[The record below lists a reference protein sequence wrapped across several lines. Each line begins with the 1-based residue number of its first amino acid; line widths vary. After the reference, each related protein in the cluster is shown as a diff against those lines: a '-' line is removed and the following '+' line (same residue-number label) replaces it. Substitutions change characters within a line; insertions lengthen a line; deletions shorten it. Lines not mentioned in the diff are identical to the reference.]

1 MAASLVQPVL
11 FSTKFG
17 IPSKALESA
26 GLIDPILNSDTK
38 LFIDPLLIAKSVN
51 PLIRAR
57 GIPLL
62 EKRFRDVLDL
72 LDTSQAVGDVAW
84 KGAYK
89 QLNLDER
96 AETGL
101 GYGGASTRGSSR
113 PPKLRN
119 AILGTAQ
126 EIIRL
131 GEKNPNIIPLMG
143 LFEEGVGP
151 DTLSDMTTN
160 VLLPLFC
167 EITEEFCTTNNI
179 VTKKYGALY
188 GNRDL
193 PENPLSKA
201 DPPVPVVL
209 VPRDILRDLPLAA
222 DWSDVSRVAMEVQ
235 EIRDAVNAMFGD
247 WSKASVTD
255 KKKALRSAALSSL
268 KNLRELL
275 KAVVDASESYDEKA
289 DLDGHYTFR
298 KILTE
303 DRDRYKGLIKPPAT
317 QTRETLDATVQAV
330 LEEFKELVED
340 NNLWE
345 LLWYGTEPRHER
357 AAQLLF
363 FAVSNVLCAVNDVD
377 ISPETNSGGGPV
389 DFKFSTGYR
398 GRVLVEMKLSKGQV
412 VHGYQ
417 KQLERYKQAAKTE
430 AGVFVVIDVGGM
442 QGKLRTIQ
450 RLQKEAETRG
460 ETVSKIVYVDAKRR
474 KSASKL

>member
-1 MAASLVQPVL
+1 MAASLIQPVL
-11 FSTKFG
+11 FSAKFQ
-17 IPSKALESA
+17 ISSSALEKA

-38 LFIDPLLIAKSVN
+38 LFIDPLLIAKSAN
-51 PLIRAR
+51 PIMRDR
-57 GIPLL
+57 GISVL
-62 EKRFRDVLDL
+62 KQRFSDILDL

-119 AILGTAQ
+119 AILTTAQ
-126 EIIRL
+126 QIIRL
-131 GEKNPNIIPLMG
+131 GEKNPNVIPLMG

-160 VLLPLFC
+160 ALLALLA
-167 EITEEFCTTNNI
+167 EVTEEFCISNGI
-179 VTKKYGALY
+179 PTKKYGLLY
-188 GNRDL
+188 GNRNL
-193 PENPLSKA
+193 PENPFSKA
-201 DPPVPVVL
+201 DPPLPVIL

-247 WSKASVTD
+247 WSKASVTE
-255 KKKALRSAALSSL
+255 KKKALRSAALASL
-268 KNLRELL
+268 ANLRELL

-298 KILTE
+298 RILTE
-303 DRDRYKGLIKPPAT
+303 DRARYKGLITQPAEHT
-317 QTRETLDATVQAV
+317 QETLQATVEAV
-330 LEEFKELVED
+330 LVEFKNLVED

-345 LLWYGTEPRHER
+345 LLWYGGEARHER

-389 DFKFSTGYR
+389 DFKFSTGYQ
-398 GRVLVEMKLSKGQV
+398 GRILVEMKLSKGQV

-417 KQLERYKQAAKTE
+417 KQLERYKQAAKTD
-430 AGVFVVIDVGGM
+430 GGIFVVVDVGRM

-450 RLQKEAETRG
+450 RLQKEAEARG
-460 ETVSKIVYVDAKRR
+460 ETASKIVYVDARRR

>member
-1 MAASLVQPVL
+1 MAASLIQPVL
-11 FSTKFG
+11 FSSKFG
-17 IPSKALESA
+17 IASKVLEKA
-26 GLIDPILNSDTK
+26 GLVDPILNSDTK
-38 LFIDPLLIAKSVN
+38 LFIDPLLISKSKN
-51 PLIRAR
+51 SLIRAK
-57 GIPLL
+57 GIALL
-62 EKRFRDVLDL
+62 AQRFRDILDL
-72 LDTSQAVGDVAW
+72 LDSSQSVGDVAW

-101 GYGGASTRGSSR
+101 GYGGASTHGSSR

-119 AILGTAQ
+119 AILTTAQ
-126 EIIRL
+126 QIIRL

-160 VLLPLFC
+160 VLLPLLC
-167 EITEEFCTTNNI
+167 EITEEFCKSHT
-179 VTKKYGALY
+179 VPVKKYGALY
-188 GNRDL
+188 GNRSL

-201 DPPVPVVL
+201 DPPLPIIL
-209 VPRDILRDLPLAA
+209 VPRDVLRDLPLAA

-247 WSKASVTD
+247 WSKASVTE

-298 KILTE
+298 RVLTE
-303 DRDRYKGLIKPPAT
+303 DRDRYKGLIKPPKT
-317 QTRETLDATVQAV
+317 QTKDTLQFTVQAI
-330 LEEFKELVED
+330 LDEFKDLVEG

-389 DFKFSTGYR
+389 DFKFSTGYQ

-430 AGVFVVIDVGGM
+430 AGIFVVVDVGGM
-442 QGKLRTIQ
+442 QGKLRAIQ
-450 RLQKEAETRG
+450 RLQKEAQVRG
-460 ETVSKIVYVDAKRR
+460 ETASQIVYIDARRR

>member
-17 IPSKALESA
+17 IPGKVLERA

-38 LFIDPLLIAKSVN
+38 LFIDPLLITKSAN
-51 PLIRAR
+51 PLIRTK

-72 LDTSQAVGDVAW
+72 LDLSQVVGDVAW
-84 KGAYK
+84 KAAYR

-101 GYGGASTRGSSR
+101 GYGGASTHGSSR
-113 PPKLRN
+113 PTKLRN

-126 EIIRL
+126 QIIRL
-131 GEKNPNIIPLMG
+131 GEKNPNVIPLMG

-151 DTLSDMTTN
+151 DTLSDLTTN
-160 VLLPLFC
+160 VLLPLLC
-167 EITEEFCTTNNI
+167 EITEEFCKTNNI
-179 VTKKYGALY
+179 ATKKYGAIY
-188 GNRDL
+188 GERKL

-201 DPPVPVVL
+201 DPPLPVVL

-235 EIRDAVNAMFGD
+235 EIRDAVNVMFGD
-247 WSKASVTD
+247 WSKASVTE
-255 KKKALRSAALSSL
+255 KKKALRSAALSSVR
-268 KNLRELL
+268 NLRELL

-298 KILTE
+298 RILTE
-303 DRDRYKGLIKPPAT
+303 DRERYRGLIKPPAV
-317 QTRETLDATVQAV
+317 QNGETLNSTVQDV
-330 LEEFKELVED
+330 LQEFKGLVED

-389 DFKFSTGYR
+389 DFKFSTGYQ

-417 KQLERYKQAAKTE
+417 KQLERYNQAAKTE
-430 AGVFVVIDVGGM
+430 AGIFVVIDVGGM

-450 RLQKEAETRG
+450 RLQKEAEARG
-460 ETVSKIVYVDAKRR
+460 ETVSKIVYVDARRR

>member
-1 MAASLVQPVL
+1 MTASLIQPVL
-11 FSTKFG
+11 FSNKFG
-17 IPSKALESA
+17 IPSTALASA

-38 LFIDPLLIAKSVN
+38 LFIDPLLIARSANELV
-51 PLIRAR
+51 RAK
-57 GIPLL
+57 GIALL
-62 EKRFRDVLDL
+62 EKRFRDILDL
-72 LDTSQAVGDVAW
+72 LDSSKAAGDVAW
-84 KGAYK
+84 KGAYR

-119 AILGTAQ
+119 AILSTAQ
-126 EIIRL
+126 QIIRL

-167 EITEEFCTTNNI
+167 EITEEFCSANG
-179 VTKKYGALY
+179 VSVKPYGSLY
-188 GNRDL
+188 GNRSL

-201 DPPVPVVL
+201 DPKLPVIL
-209 VPRDILRDLPLAA
+209 VPRDLLRDLPLAA
-222 DWSDVSRVAMEVQ
+222 DWSDVSRVAMEIQ
-235 EIRDAVNAMFGD
+235 EIRDGVNAMFGN
-247 WSKASVTD
+247 WSQASVTD
-255 KKKALRSAALSSL
+255 KKKALRTVALSSL
-268 KNLRELL
+268 RNLRELL
-275 KAVVDASESYDEKA
+275 KAVVNASESYDEKA

-298 KILTE
+298 RILTE
-303 DRDRYKGLIKPPAT
+303 DQARYKGLIKAPTAQT
-317 QTRETLDATVQAV
+317 QEALHSTVQDV
-330 LEEFKELVED
+330 LREFKDLVED

-345 LLWYGTEPRHER
+345 LLWHGTEPRHER

-398 GRVLVEMKLSKGQV
+398 GRVLVELKLSKGQV
-412 VHGYQ
+412 VHGYE

-430 AGVFVVIDVGGM
+430 AGIFVVIDVGGI

-450 RLQKEAETRG
+450 RLQKEAEARG